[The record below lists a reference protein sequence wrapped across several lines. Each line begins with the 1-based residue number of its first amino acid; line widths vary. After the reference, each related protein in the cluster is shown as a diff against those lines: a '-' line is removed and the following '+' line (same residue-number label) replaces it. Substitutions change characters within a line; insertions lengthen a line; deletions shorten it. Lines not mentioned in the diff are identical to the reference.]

1 MFESYLLGYL
11 LPWRSMCWVLTLQPL
26 AMAAALLAIKESPY
40 WLVTQGRREEAAV
53 SLQWYRGQGCSIQ
66 GELQEIVKRS
76 QEQQGEGGLGEMVGV
91 LTSRPFL
98 RSVPFLGVT
107 IVILAGA

>member
-1 MFESYLLGYL
+1 MDFAELS
-11 LPWRSMCWVLTLQPL
+11 
-26 AMAAALLAIKESPY
+26 
-40 WLVTQGRREEAAV
+40 RREEARA